1 MNYEHLLG
9 GHTPF
14 RKDPRSGLVWVA
26 PAVQELEDREPENH
40 GKTWTD
46 EDMTELKSK
55 WADGRSLRLL
65 AASLRRKPSAVVSK
79 LKGLGILSRDDYQ
92 SPYRVTAYGQ
102 RELIGLHLAAK
113 ETTFS
118 TQAYEFTTSTKEIDM
133 TTTAPTIE
141 NRTFIDGTDA
151 TQLSDDQIINRLVKL
166 ASAAADI
173 EKVLPWMPNG
183 EAREVLI
190 RRQQGLRAGL
200 ADLSGYFDNRKTAE
214 AAQAVSAAD

>member
-14 RKDPRSGLVWVA
+14 RKDHRSGLVWVG
-26 PAVQELEDREPENH
+26 PAVRDLEEREPENH

-46 EDMTELKSK
+46 EAMAELKAS
-55 WADGRSLRLL
+55 WADGKSLRLL
-65 AASLRRKPSAVVSK
+65 AASQQRKPSAVVSK
-79 LKGLGILSRDDYQ
+79 LKALGILSRDDYQ
-92 SPYRVTAYGQ
+92 SPYRVTGYGQ
-102 RELIGLHLAAK
+102 QELVKFHQTAK
-113 ETTFS
+113 EPTFN
-118 TQAYEFTTSTKEIDM
+118 TPAYEFATSTKEIDM

-151 TQLSDDQIINRLVKL
+151 TQMSDDQIINRLVKL

-173 EKVLPWMPNG
+173 EKVLPWLPNG

-190 RRQQGLRAGL
+190 RRQQGLKAGL
-200 ADLSGYFDNRKTAE
+200 VELSAYLDSRH
-214 AAQAVSAAD
+214 VVAAD